1 MSHAKREKFSVY
13 VEVFAPSLCGK
24 ERGMLPFQQS
34 DAQRARVIAPPGV
47 QLVFDSTDLLLEL
60 RNQAIEL
67 PIAEL
72 PESCSDIHTR

>member
-1 MSHAKREKFSVY
+1 
-13 VEVFAPSLCGK
+13 
-24 ERGMLPFQQS
+24 MLPFQQS